1 MTTVQIAALIVSLT
15 AILAYINARFVKLPS
30 QIGLL
35 AISLAASLII
45 VVLDEVGALD
55 AVAIQRLVAEA
66 NFGPTLLHGML
77 GLLLFAGSLHINLR
91 ELREHQWPVAVLSLG
106 GTLLSTALI
115 GFASYALLD
124 AVGHP
129 LRMIDALLFGALISP
144 TDPIAVLGVLKSS
157 RVPRPIEVVI
167 SGESL
172 FNDGVGVVV
181 VTVLLAALGHPIGVL
196 DALLFGALISPTDP
210 IAVLGVLKSSRV
222 PRTIE
227 VVIAGE
233 SLFND
238 GVGIVVVTV
247 LLAAATG
254 EHVSGGHVA
263 YLFAREALG
272 GALFGLLL
280 GYLADRMLS
289 SIDDYVVE
297 VLITLALVLGG
308 YALAESL
315 VVSAPIAAVVA
326 GIVIG
331 NRTVEHGMSEV
342 TRQYVA
348 MFWQLVDEI
357 LNAVLFLMLGLEA
370 TRLEVSWELA
380 IAAALAVP
388 LVLVARFVSV
398 GASTIVLRP
407 FMKPPPHAVKIL
419 TWGGLRGGLAVALAL
434 ALPPGAHRD
443 TILVMTYAVVSF
455 AILVQGLTLSSLLRR
470 LGLAD

>member
-129 LRMIDALLFGALISP
+129 LRLIDALLFGALISP

-181 VTVLLAALGHPIGVL
+181 VTVLLAA
-196 DALLFGALISPTDP
+196 
-210 IAVLGVLKSSRV
+210 
-222 PRTIE
+222 
-227 VVIAGE
+227 
-233 SLFND
+233 
-238 GVGIVVVTV
+238 
-247 LLAAATG
+247 ATG
-254 EHVSGGHVA
+254 DHVSGGHVV

-272 GALFGLLL
+272 GALFGLVL
-280 GYLADRMLS
+280 GYVADVMLG
-289 SIDDYVVE
+289 SIDDYMVE

>member
-15 AILAYINARFVKLPS
+15 AVLAFINARFIKLPS

-35 AISLAASLII
+35 AISLAASL
-45 VVLDEVGALD
+45 VVVILDSAGVIDGAGIEK
-55 AVAIQRLVAEA
+55 VVAEA

-77 GLLLFAGSLHINLR
+77 GLLLFAGALHINLG

-106 GTLLSTALI
+106 GTLLSTALVGI
-115 GFASYALLD
+115 ATYGLLD
-124 AVGHP
+124 LLGHP
-129 LRMIDALLFGALISP
+129 IRLVDALLFGALISP

-181 VTVLLAALGHPIGVL
+181 VTVLLAV
-196 DALLFGALISPTDP
+196 
-210 IAVLGVLKSSRV
+210 
-222 PRTIE
+222 
-227 VVIAGE
+227 
-233 SLFND
+233 
-238 GVGIVVVTV
+238 
-247 LLAAATG
+247 ATG
-254 EHVSGGHVA
+254 DHVSSGHVA

-272 GALFGLLL
+272 GAVFGLLL
-280 GYLADRMLS
+280 GYIADRMLKQ
-289 SIDDYVVE
+289 IDDYVVE

-315 VVSAPIAAVVA
+315 EVSAPIAAVVA

-331 NRTVEHGMSEV
+331 NRAVEHSMSAL
-342 TRQYVA
+342 TRQHVQ
-348 MFWQLVDEI
+348 MFWRLVDEM

-370 TRLEVSWELA
+370 TRLHVSGGLA

-388 LVLVARFVSV
+388 LVLAARLVSV
-398 GASTIVLRP
+398 GTSVVVLRP
-407 FMKPPPHAVKIL
+407 WMKAPPHALAIL

-434 ALPPGAHRD
+434 ALPAGPHRD
-443 TILVMTYAVVSF
+443 DILVITYAVVSF
-455 AILVQGLTLSSLLRR
+455 AILVQGLTLSTLLRR